1 MLKHSKPFDPYSP
14 DWLAYW
20 VANPSTPKGVG
31 AEAAAKI
38 EPEGEVVKD
47 DADKDDEAGK
57 TADTKVV
64 TTDKPDKSNLSKED
78 IDAAIKDE
86 DWRSDLP
93 EDLRKTAERFA
104 SKADALR
111 AIESFRKRESQV
123 RVPGKD
129 ATPEEI
135 SAYRKAVGI
144 PDKAELYEFPELPK
158 GVELT
163 DDIKV
168 SRETWSKRFHELG
181 VSKDAAKALSKLVN
195 EDAEKYQA
203 TLVEAD
209 KVFAKSQETDLRSE
223 WKDDYDKNKT
233 LANRA
238 FSQIATRA
246 GLNLESLGKIET
258 KDGRFL
264 MDRAEMLRIFSVIG
278 REMAEGTLGPALSD
292 DERDTVADEVRDV
305 RKQITE
311 AQAAGDSKRAD
322 KLYATEQ
329 KLLAKMGNKPIVG
342 SAGRMV

>member
-1 MLKHSKPFDPYSP
+1 MVETIFTNWGCQRMP
-14 DWLAYW
+14 
-20 VANPSTPKGVG
+20 
-31 AEAAAKI
+31 
-38 EPEGEVVKD
+38 
-47 DADKDDEAGK
+47 
-57 TADTKVV
+57 
-64 TTDKPDKSNLSKED
+64 
-78 IDAAIKDE
+78 
-86 DWRSDLP
+86 
-93 EDLRKTAERFA
+93 RK
-104 SKADALR
+104 LC
-111 AIESFRKRESQV
+111 
-123 RVPGKD
+123 P
-129 ATPEEI
+129 
-135 SAYRKAVGI
+135 
-144 PDKAELYEFPELPK
+144 
-158 GVELT
+158 
-163 DDIKV
+163 
-168 SRETWSKRFHELG
+168 
-181 VSKDAAKALSKLVN
+181 KLVN

-246 GLNLESLGKIET
+246 GLNLDSLGKIET

-278 REMAEGTLGPALSD
+278 REMAEGSLGPALSD

-342 SAGRMV
+342 SAGRLV